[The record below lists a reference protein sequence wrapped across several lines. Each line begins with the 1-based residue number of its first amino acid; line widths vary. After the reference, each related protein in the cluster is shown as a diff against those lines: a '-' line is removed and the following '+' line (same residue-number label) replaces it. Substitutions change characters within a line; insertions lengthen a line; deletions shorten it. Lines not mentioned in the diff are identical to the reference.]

1 MYVCMYIGGLGKQP
15 GMGDDQAVA
24 AGTHGGEC
32 VVEERHEV
40 QVVRGGVG
48 GGAEGAGQPAVVQV
62 P

>member
-1 MYVCMYIGGLGKQP
+1 MYIGGLGKQP

-48 GGAEGAGQPAVVQV
+48 GGAEGAGQPAVV
-62 P
+62 